1 MYSSEMYNF
10 LMQLLTLQ
18 LFYKS
23 HRQKD
28 LILQNFSQNFDLNF
42 HLLNSDAIPSGSEG
56 LSKARVL
63 DILNLV
69 LSEK

>member
-1 MYSSEMYNF
+1 MNDF

-28 LILQNFSQNFDLNF
+28 LILQNFPQNFDRNF
-42 HLLNSDAIPSGSEG
+42 HLLNADAIPSGTKG
-56 LSKARVL
+56 LSKAGVL

>member
-1 MYSSEMYNF
+1 MYSSEMHDF

-28 LILQNFSQNFDLNF
+28 LILQNFPQNFDLNF
-42 HLLNSDAIPSGSEG
+42 HLLNSDAIPSGTKG
-56 LSKARVL
+56 LSKAGVL

>member
-1 MYSSEMYNF
+1 
-10 LMQLLTLQ
+10 MQLLTLQ

-28 LILQNFSQNFDLNF
+28 LILQNPPPPNFDLNF
-42 HLLNSDAIPSGSEG
+42 HLLNSDAIPSGTEG
-56 LSKARVL
+56 LSKAGVL

-69 LSEK
+69 IYMKIDAF

>member
-1 MYSSEMYNF
+1 MYSSEMHDF
-10 LMQLLTLQ
+10 LMQLLTLH

-23 HRQKD
+23 NRQKD
-28 LILQNFSQNFDLNF
+28 RILQNFPKNFDLNF
-42 HLLNSDAIPSGSEG
+42 HLLNSDAIPSGTKG
-56 LSKARVL
+56 LSKAGVL